1 MTIHERSSSSMTART
16 ILRGPDDWISWI
28 QEIELQAEA
37 YGAWPRID
45 PERADRDS
53 DKPEEPVIEDFEI
66 YQKRKLTEHEIKV
79 GKTVEGEIPPTKPST
94 SDLKI
99 FYEAYLS
106 ALPHLQRQHRQRATE
121 YSRIMAH
128 ITESVDSSILT
139 TVLSQVKED
148 HPKGY
153 TIRQLL
159 RGLKEDLAPSIS
171 TTIREITQRYL
182 KILDDASKARQ
193 SPEQWLQRWQEAYAQ
208 ARPYEIPE
216 ILGNPGVNR
225 FLEAVEKRIAPSW
238 AESERN
244 ALLKKEKANEE
255 TSLTELASELRA
267 VIRRTPVGR
276 GYAVHATL
284 GNRSDKPKKHVNCPC
299 KRENHWWKA
308 EDCALLIYAV
318 TGTAPRHVK
327 KPSDGELDRIRKE
340 LEKPFWKWLKP
351 KVLRNSGKASSPAQG
366 NPGSSAYPGN
376 LINFILSPYILAEA
390 ERNIQLHTAHKGPLH
405 PLTRSTLLDTCGATH
420 LVNSIALLEKNS
432 FIPTYGD
439 YVEAGDTSFPILG
452 KGTRVIHKIVN
463 GPSGTKT
470 QSLTLSDVVVVEG
483 FHTNIVSEA
492 LLRTSGAWY
501 SGFDC
506 SLRWGSPQESVVLIQ
521 LQRKYNVLVLQ
532 FKPVSAYSPID
543 RPMLEGVIPISNEV
557 VLWRDS
563 ASVMQFFASRAWR
576 SSRDTRK
583 PRDDHESLWHLRA
596 GHLGKEALQ
605 KLVKH
610 ARNVRINGIAR
621 INCETCARTYA
632 TQVISRRP
640 SDERSPRPF
649 WRIHWDLQE
658 YEPGYNGSRY
668 LLVIKDEY
676 SGWLYAIPLANKN
689 GSVVFNALFQFERWV
704 KRQFGLVICKIRS
717 DNEPAVIHASG
728 NTDFLR
734 WVRFEGLEVE
744 LAPPHTKESNGGSER
759 AGKEVSEKSNVM
771 LNGAQ
776 LPHSLWP
783 ESTQTS
789 AFLLNISPK
798 ATRGWLSPIEVLQ
811 NWFRREAPLQI
822 REHTADLRPDWSGVY
837 AYGCRAYP
845 LDRDREAGTHRKA
858 FKTSPRGHIGY
869 LVGYT
874 AHNIYRIWIPRLE
887 KVVVTRNIRFN
898 KHIFYEPTKERSEEL
913 PEQVFKTW
921 ILNLEED
928 DDEID
933 LPERPIQVNTSEDL
947 NSGVEVTEAQQSNA
961 DPQQSATKHQNQHA
975 PIQVTYGLQTPEE
988 TPEPTRGP
996 DPEGD
1001 DRSIADTYATSE
1013 SFATAEASESPSAQ
1027 LQTELEA
1034 LGGAEEAPQSPGS
1047 PLQAPLTPTGDT
1059 IVVAGDHDEED
1070 IPPSPLQESDNDE
1083 YTDRSTTRNPLI
1095 EHLVAKR
1102 TRARQ
1107 NVSEAQQSTA
1117 TGGRVTRSQSRK
1129 AFQGFFMI
1137 DHHKELWKP
1146 DESAKTAFF
1155 MFTSALCAHWHAR
1168 RAFRI
1173 GVYATLATMKP
1184 DDKRHRDNLPEPP
1197 RTYNE
1202 RQNHPLS
1209 ELFSI
1214 AEHQEVAKLR
1224 LKRTW
1229 RQIQRSMARSKI
1241 LPLKWVYTYKFDKNG
1256 YLDKCKARICVRG
1269 DLQDTATIESTY
1281 AATLAAR
1288 SFRLVMALAARFDL
1302 EIVQLDITNAFVNAE
1317 RSEHGIPVTCELPP
1331 GFKVAG
1337 MYIKLDRALYGLRDS
1352 PQLWFKTF
1360 TAALKKLGLEASKEE
1375 PCLYYSPERDA
1386 FLVFFVDDILIL
1398 YHRDT
1403 PTTAL

>member
-53 DKPEEPVIEDFEI
+53 DKPEEPVIEDFET

-94 SDLKI
+94 GDLKI

-182 KILDDASKARQ
+182 KVLDDASKARQ

-216 ILGNPGVNR
+216 ILGNPGVDR

-308 EDCALLIYAV
+308 EECALLIYAV

-327 KPSDGELDRIRKE
+327 KPSDGELDRMRKE
-340 LEKPFWKWLKP
+340 LDKPFWKWLKP
-351 KVLRNSGKASSPAQG
+351 KVLRNGGEASSPAQG

-420 LVNSIALLEKNS
+420 LVNSIAMLEKNS

-506 SLRWGSPQESVVLIQ
+506 SLRWGNPQESVVLIQ
-521 LQRKYNVLVLQ
+521 LQRKYNVLILQ
-532 FKPVSAYSPID
+532 FKPISAYSPID

-563 ASVMQFFASRAWR
+563 ASVMQFFAARAWR

-583 PRDDHESLWHLRA
+583 PRDDGEALWHLRA

-610 ARNVRINGIAR
+610 ARNVRITGIAR

-676 SGWLYAIPLANKN
+676 SGWLYAMPLANKN

-759 AGKEVSEKSNVM
+759 AGKEVSEKSNAM

-798 ATRGWLSPIEVLQ
+798 ATRGWLSPIE
-811 NWFRREAPLQI
+811 
-822 REHTADLRPDWSGVY
+822 
-837 AYGCRAYP
+837 
-845 LDRDREAGTHRKA
+845 
-858 FKTSPRGHIGY
+858 
-869 LVGYT
+869 
-874 AHNIYRIWIPRLE
+874 
-887 KVVVTRNIRFN
+887 
-898 KHIFYEPTKERSEEL
+898 ERSEEL
-913 PEQVFKTW
+913 PERVFKTW

-947 NSGVEVTEAQQSNA
+947 NSGVEVTKAQQSNA
-961 DPQQSATKHQNQHA
+961 DPQQSANEHQNQHA

-1059 IVVAGDHDEED
+1059 ILLSAPAQDKA
-1070 IPPSPLQESDNDE
+1070 PQK
-1083 YTDRSTTRNPLI
+1083 RN
-1095 EHLVAKR
+1095 
-1102 TRARQ
+1102 RARQ
-1107 NVSEAQQSTA
+1107 
-1117 TGGRVTRSQSRK
+1117 
-1129 AFQGFFMI
+1129 
-1137 DHHKELWKP
+1137 P
-1146 DESAKTAFF
+1146 
-1155 MFTSALCAHWHAR
+1155 
-1168 RAFRI
+1168 
-1173 GVYATLATMKP
+1173 GV
-1184 DDKRHRDNLPEPP
+1184 E
-1197 RTYNE
+1197 
-1202 RQNHPLS
+1202 
-1209 ELFSI
+1209 
-1214 AEHQEVAKLR
+1214 
-1224 LKRTW
+1224 
-1229 RQIQRSMARSKI
+1229 
-1241 LPLKWVYTYKFDKNG
+1241 
-1256 YLDKCKARICVRG
+1256 
-1269 DLQDTATIESTY
+1269 
-1281 AATLAAR
+1281 
-1288 SFRLVMALAARFDL
+1288 
-1302 EIVQLDITNAFVNAE
+1302 
-1317 RSEHGIPVTCELPP
+1317 
-1331 GFKVAG
+1331 
-1337 MYIKLDRALYGLRDS
+1337 
-1352 PQLWFKTF
+1352 
-1360 TAALKKLGLEASKEE
+1360 
-1375 PCLYYSPERDA
+1375 
-1386 FLVFFVDDILIL
+1386 
-1398 YHRDT
+1398 
-1403 PTTAL
+1403 